1 MRDTVVVAPR
11 RLLLGLL
18 LIALA
23 VVAVFW
29 AAGGGRVLLAT
40 LGLAA
45 IARGVVLLR
54 APETETGTETASRP
68 VGTAAVGAGAAA
80 VVVAALSAAV
90 SGWVLLIGIP
100 ALLLAGSLVLIGRD
114 GVARRG
120 GQVLLAWTALMTALL
135 VASGIAQGWDR
146 AAGIATVTG
155 ALALAVLGVPLL
167 VSAANAPAARPVP
180 QGPSACTGCA
190 CGGGGCG
197 LVG

>member
-1 MRDTVVVAPR
+1 MAPR

-29 AAGGGRVLLAT
+29 PAGGGRVLLAT

-45 IARGVVLLR
+45 VGRGVVLLR
-54 APETETGTETASRP
+54 APGTETASRP
-68 VGTAAVGAGAAA
+68 VGTAAVGAGTAA

-90 SGWVLLIGIP
+90 SGWVLLIGVP
-100 ALLLAGSLVLIGRD
+100 LLLLAGSLVLIGRD

-120 GQVLLAWTALMTALL
+120 GQVLLAWTALMSALL
-135 VASGIAQGWDR
+135 VAGGIAQGWDR
-146 AAGIATVTG
+146 AAGIATVIG

-180 QGPSACTGCA
+180 QGPSACAGCA